1 MLPKNANMYRKITEQ
16 LIQWVGQQERL
27 PLIMRG
33 ARQTGKSYLIEQ
45 LGKKHFAN
53 CIVINFE
60 QHPKYASCFASL
72 DVTQIITAI
81 SLICRQEIIPGKTLL
96 FFDEIQECPKAI
108 MALRYFK
115 EQMPALHVIAAGSL
129 LEFALEQENLR
140 IPVGRVQYIYL
151 RPMSFEEFLLAG
163 NHNKLFEYLQTI
175 SLATVVPAAIHEEL
189 LKLVK
194 TYLLL
199 GGMPA
204 ILASYFSEHNLQR
217 CQHLQ
222 TSLLSTYR
230 NDFSKYASKAE
241 NKYLEKVFDKTPR
254 LIGQQVKYVE
264 IDTLAKS
271 RDLANA
277 LELLTKTQI
286 ISKIYATSA
295 SGLPLHAQVNEKKF
309 KLQFL
314 DVGLVLRAC
323 GLDTETFFQE
333 DLMLINQG
341 ALCEQFVGQELLAYS
356 DCYENTKLHYW
367 TREKKGSLAE
377 IDFVITFGTKIMPI
391 EVKAGKTGW
400 LRSLRSFIE
409 EKNCPFGIR
418 ISKHPLSLESQIIS
432 IPFYLTGQLTR
443 LLKTL

>member
-1 MLPKNANMYRKITEQ
+1 MQRNIKKQ
-16 LIQWVGQQERL
+16 LIQWINQKERL
-27 PLIMRG
+27 PLIIRG

-45 LGKKHFAN
+45 LGKEHFTN
-53 CIVINFE
+53 CVVINFE
-60 QHPKYASCFASL
+60 QHLEYTSCFTNL

-81 SLICRQEIIPGKTLL
+81 SLVCRQEITPGKTLL
-96 FFDEIQECPKAI
+96 FLDEIQECPKAI

-115 EQMPALHVIAAGSL
+115 EKMPELHVIAAGSL

-140 IPVGRVQYIYL
+140 MPVGRVQYVYL

-163 NHNKLFEYLQTI
+163 SYNKLFEYLQTI
-175 SLATVVPAAIHEEL
+175 SLDTIVPTAVHEEL

-204 ILASYFSEHNLQR
+204 ILSSYFSEHNLQH

-230 NDFSKYASKAE
+230 NDFGKYASKAE
-241 NKYLEKVFDKTPR
+241 NKYLEKVFSKAPR

-264 IDTLAKS
+264 IDTLARS

-277 LELLTKTQI
+277 LELLEKAQI
-286 ISKIYATSA
+286 INKIYITSA
-295 SGLPLHAQVNEKKF
+295 SGLPLHAQINEKKF

-333 DLMLINQG
+333 ELMLINKG
-341 ALCEQFVGQELLAYS
+341 ALCEQFVGQELLAYA
-356 DCYENTKLHYW
+356 DCYEDIKLHYW
-367 TREKKGSLAE
+367 IREKKGSLAE
-377 IDFVITFGTKIMPI
+377 VDFVITFGTKIFPI

-400 LRSLRSFIE
+400 LKSLRSFIE

-418 ISKHPLSLESQIIS
+418 ISEHPLSLEDKIFSV
-432 IPFYLTGQLTR
+432 PFYLIGQLTR
-443 LLKTL
+443 LLKFQKP